1 MNKFEYTIS
10 TQVIGTKDG
19 RATYEVRKTLNNENG
34 KRCVIIALYPTVSLI
49 APCVMDNSTL
59 FLINRANELGYND
72 FRIVNIYS
80 KVCKG
85 KPSVKQLNKDDDN
98 LAYLKSVFEEEKDN
112 DDTDVIISWGT
123 ALKTNENTKNMKIE
137 ILKLLKK
144 NISDNRIKQLSSK
157 DLDTA
162 SLLTPHILWMG
173 LHCKDVWFTEKVS
186 VDDLLKLLGVKTEK
200 SNTKKRTVKSTANT
214 KDLKLEG
221 VK

>member
-98 LAYLKSVFEEEKDN
+98 LAYAPYKILKTIGKRTARVIVIKKSVVE
-112 DDTDVIISWGT
+112 SY
-123 ALKTNENTKNMKIE
+123 
-137 ILKLLKK
+137 
-144 NISDNRIKQLSSK
+144 
-157 DLDTA
+157 
-162 SLLTPHILWMG
+162 
-173 LHCKDVWFTEKVS
+173 
-186 VDDLLKLLGVKTEK
+186 
-200 SNTKKRTVKSTANT
+200 
-214 KDLKLEG
+214 
-221 VK
+221 